1 MKFVRFG
8 SAGNERPGV
17 LLDETTVLD
26 ISSLVA
32 DIGPDSMA
40 SLPELSERVASST
53 GLPTH
58 NADSVRLG
66 SPIARPHKIVGI
78 GLNYSEHA
86 AEAGMEIP
94 TEPIVFM
101 KATSSLSGPYDDLLM
116 APWFPKV
123 DWEVE
128 LGLVIG
134 GVVRNLA
141 DEADAAAFIA
151 GYVLA
156 NDVSER
162 SYQLERGGQW
172 MKGKSAD
179 TFSPIGPWLVTPDEI
194 GDVGNLDMYC
204 RVNGETKQAGST
216 STMIFS
222 PSHVIRYV
230 SQFMT
235 LEPGD
240 LILTGTPKG
249 VGLSTGEYLQDGD
262 VVELEIP
269 GLGQQRQ
276 TCRRL

>member
-17 LLDETTVLD
+17 LLDEATVLD
-26 ISSLVA
+26 ISSLAA

-40 SLPELSERVASST
+40 SLPELSKRVASST

-58 NADSVRLG
+58 DVDSVRLG
-66 SPIARPHKIVGI
+66 SPVARPHKIVGV
-78 GLNYSEHA
+78 GLNYAEHA
-86 AEAGMEIP
+86 AESGMEIP

-101 KATSSLSGPYDDLLM
+101 KATSSLSGPFDDLLM
-116 APWFPKV
+116 APWFLKV

-128 LGLVIG
+128 LALVIG
-134 GVVRNLA
+134 GVASNVA
-141 DEADAAAFIA
+141 DDAAAGGFIA
-151 GYVLA
+151 GYALA

-194 GDVGNLDMYC
+194 GDVGDLELFC
-204 RVNGETKQAGST
+204 RVNGETRQAGST

-222 PSHVIRYV
+222 PSHIIWYI

-249 VGLSTGEYLQDGD
+249 VGLSTGTYLQDGD